1 MSGIDPANKLFPK
14 SRYFKFVQF
23 FKSSVI
29 IPCNKLDPKESF
41 SNDGSWHIESNGSD
55 PDSFCFESSISRTSP
70 ASLQVTPVKV
80 HGELAVESHVEK
92 SWAFESW
99 SEDLSFN
106 RI

>member
-1 MSGIDPANKLFPK
+1 MSGKDPANKLFPK

-29 IPCNKLDPKESF
+29 IPCNELFPKESF
-41 SNDGSWHIESNGSD
+41 SNDGSWHIESNGSE
-55 PDSFCFESSISRTSP
+55 PDSVRFESSISRTSP
-70 ASLQVTPVKV
+70 AALQVTPVKV
-80 HGELAVESHVEK
+80 HGELAVESHVAK
-92 SWAFESW
+92 SWGFESW